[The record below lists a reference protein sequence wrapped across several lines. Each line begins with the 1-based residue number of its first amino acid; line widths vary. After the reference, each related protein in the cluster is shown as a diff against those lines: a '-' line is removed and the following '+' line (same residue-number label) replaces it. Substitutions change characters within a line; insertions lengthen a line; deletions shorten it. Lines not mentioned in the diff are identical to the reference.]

1 MPGPSYAEATEGRSM
16 IVVQDLR
23 NGVAFLMDGAPYMC
37 LKYEH
42 VKMGR
47 GSATIRI
54 KAKNLL
60 TGATTEK
67 SFINSAKVEDINT
80 LRRPMQYLYRDG
92 KDCVFMDPKTYEQV
106 NIPES
111 VTAEE
116 GKYLQEGTQVNVMF
130 WDERP
135 LWIELPPKME
145 FTIKETD
152 PGVKGN
158 SVSNLY
164 KDAVLD
170 NGIRTRVPLFINEG
184 DRVLVD
190 TRDGSYAERVK

>member
-1 MPGPSYAEATEGRSM
+1 M
-16 IVVQDLR
+16 IPVQDLR
-23 NGVAFLMDGAPYMC
+23 NGVTFLLDGAPYVC

-54 KAKNLL
+54 KARNLL
-60 TGATTEK
+60 TGATAEK
-67 SFINSAKVEDINT
+67 SFVNSARVEEINT
-80 LRRPMQYLYRDG
+80 VRRPMQYLYKDG
-92 KDCVFMDPKTYEQV
+92 KNFVFMDPKNYEQV
-106 NIPES
+106 GVSSEVVGS
-111 VTAEE
+111 EAS
-116 GKYLQEGTQVNVMF
+116 YLLEGTIVNILF

-145 FTIKETD
+145 FTVKETD

-170 NGIRTRVPLFINEG
+170 NGVKTRVPLFINQG
-184 DRVLVD
+184 DKVLID